1 VRRSNQAIEIRK
13 HCQRRLWRRQCW
25 MKNTFEMQR
34 EYGSICAARMPDEL
48 PAIKGLFEEYA
59 DSLDFELDF
68 QDFREELETL
78 PGKYAP
84 PSGAILVARENGET
98 VGCVAVRPLGE
109 EICEMKRLYVK
120 PAHRGKKLGRD
131 LALAIIEE
139 AKKIGYEVMRLDTV
153 VAMKEASALYRALGF
168 QPIDAY
174 CYNPLPGAMYF
185 ELKLGESE
193 V

>member
-1 VRRSNQAIEIRK
+1 MAEIRWAMIPGDLTAV
-13 HCQRRLWRRQCW
+13 R
-25 MKNTFEMQR
+25 
-34 EYGSICAARMPDEL
+34 
-48 PAIKGLFEEYA
+48 GLFQEYS

-68 QDFREELETL
+68 QDFREELATL

-84 PSGAILVARENGET
+84 PLGSILVARENGET

-120 PAHRGKKLGRD
+120 PAHRGKRLGRE

-139 AKKIGYEVMRLDTV
+139 AKRLGYKAMRLDTV
-153 VAMKEASALYRALGF
+153 VAMKEASALYRCLGF

-174 CYNPLPGAMYF
+174 CFNPLPDAMYF
-185 ELKLGESE
+185 ELKLRA
-193 V
+193 

>member
-1 VRRSNQAIEIRK
+1 MTEIRWANIPGDLMTI
-13 HCQRRLWRRQCW
+13 R
-25 MKNTFEMQR
+25 
-34 EYGSICAARMPDEL
+34 
-48 PAIKGLFEEYA
+48 GLFQEYA

-68 QDFREELETL
+68 QDFTEELATL

-84 PSGAILVARENGET
+84 PLGAILLARENGET

-109 EICEMKRLYVK
+109 GICEMKRLYVK
-120 PAHRGKKLGRD
+120 PSHRGKNLGRD

-139 AKKIGYEVMRLDTV
+139 AKRLGYKAMRLDTV
-153 VAMKEASALYRALGF
+153 VEMKEASALYRTLGF

-185 ELKLGESE
+185 ELKLAESKE
-193 V
+193 LRA